1 MHKKK
6 LKRII
11 DFCSHTRDILKT
23 FYFLL
28 VLYFST
34 TPTKACKLWAVSSK
48 IGIFS
53 TLSPNELNEINAQLT
68 SFFYQSESMMD
79 GWSLLGYGGLDSD
92 SLAFVQR
99 YSTPAKQDSNLY
111 WSAVDTL
118 LGYSGSSIALGHLRM
133 ASSGANAI
141 PNPHPWIFYYNEKPF
156 SLIHNGTVNK
166 NILYNLITDY
176 GNDLNWIESYPPQT
190 FGGGIWNEE
199 GWNYVIDSE
208 LILLLIMRE
217 YYLNEN
223 DLISALQTSF
233 SKLINAGIS
242 ANQLNIVLSDSE
254 GLYAFGGKQGLFFKE
269 SIEHFSIMTSPI
281 QQNIDDWSAIDSQEL
296 VKFSPVGYER
306 YPNFVVVE
314 HSDDAILYPDFIT
327 MDSAYPNPF
336 NGAVS
341 FSLTSSKSGSVL
353 ISIFSIQGSLVSQ
366 FNSFVQRNSSKTINW
381 MPERNLPTGPYFVL
395 ANLGSKT
402 TSQKILFIK

>member
-1 MHKKK
+1 MRKKQT
-6 LKRII
+6 KRII
-11 DFCSHTRDILKT
+11 DFRSHTRDILKT

-28 VLYFST
+28 GFYYSVA
-34 TPTKACKLWAVSSK
+34 PIKACKLWAVSSK

-68 SFFYQSESMMD
+68 SFFYQSETMMD

-92 SLAFVQR
+92 SLAFIQR
-99 YSTPAKQDSNLY
+99 SSTPAKQDSNLY

-176 GNDLNWIESYPPQT
+176 GNDLNWLESYPPQT

-199 GWNYVIDSE
+199 GWNHVIDSE

-254 GLYAFGGKQGLFFKE
+254 GLYAFGGKQRLFFKE
-269 SIEHFSIMTSPI
+269 SIEHFSIMTSPS
-281 QQNIDDWSAIDSQEL
+281 QQNIDDWYAIDSQEL
-296 VKFSPVGYER
+296 VKYSPVGYER
-306 YPNFVVVE
+306 YPNFVAVE
-314 HSDDAILYPDFIT
+314 HNDDAILYPDFIT
-327 MDSAYPNPF
+327 MDAAYPNPF

-341 FSLTSSKSGSVL
+341 FSVTSSKSGSVL
-353 ISIFSIQGSLVSQ
+353 ISIFSIQGSLVSE

>member
-1 MHKKK
+1 MRKIQF
-6 LKRII
+6 KRMINS
-11 DFCSHTRDILKT
+11 CSHTQYILKT
-23 FYFLL
+23 FYSLII
-28 VLYFST
+28 LYYSIA
-34 TPTKACKLWAVSSK
+34 PIQACKLWAVSSK

-68 SFFYQSESMMD
+68 SFFNQSETMMD
-79 GWSLLGYGGLDSD
+79 GWSLFGYGGLDSN
-92 SLAFVQR
+92 SLAFIQR
-99 YSTPAKQDSNLY
+99 SSTPAKQDSNLY

-166 NILYNLITDY
+166 NILYNLITEY
-176 GNDLNWIESYPPQT
+176 GNDLNWLESYPPQT
-190 FGGGIWNEE
+190 FGGGIWSEE
-199 GWNYVIDSE
+199 GWNHVIDSE

-217 YYLNEN
+217 YYLNDN

-233 SKLINAGIS
+233 SKLIIAGIS

-254 GLYAFGGKQGLFFKE
+254 GLYAFGGKQRLFFKE
-269 SIEHFSIMTSPI
+269 SIEHFSIMTSPS
-281 QQNIDDWSAIDSQEL
+281 QQNIDNWFAIDSQEL
-296 VKFSPVGYER
+296 VKFYPVGYER
-306 YPNFVVVE
+306 YPNFVAVE
-314 HSDDAILYPDFIT
+314 HNDDVILYPDFIA
-327 MDSAYPNPF
+327 MDAAYPNPF

-353 ISIFSIQGSLVSQ
+353 ISIFSIQGSLVSE
-366 FNSFVQRNSSKTINW
+366 FNSFVQRNSSKTISW

-395 ANLGSKT
+395 ANLGTKT
-402 TSQKILFIK
+402 ISQKILFIK

>member
-1 MHKKK
+1 MRKIQF
-6 LKRII
+6 KRMINS
-11 DFCSHTRDILKT
+11 CSHTQYILKT
-23 FYFLL
+23 FYSLII
-28 VLYFST
+28 LYYSIA
-34 TPTKACKLWAVSSK
+34 PIQACKLWAVSSK

-68 SFFYQSESMMD
+68 SFFNQSETMMD
-79 GWSLLGYGGLDSD
+79 GWSLFGYGGLDSN
-92 SLAFVQR
+92 SLAFIQR
-99 YSTPAKQDSNLY
+99 SSTPAKQDSNLY

-166 NILYNLITDY
+166 NILYNLITEY
-176 GNDLNWIESYPPQT
+176 GNDLNWLESYPPQT
-190 FGGGIWNEE
+190 FGGGIWSEE
-199 GWNYVIDSE
+199 GWNHVIDSE
-208 LILLLIMRE
+208 LILLFIMRE
-217 YYLNEN
+217 YYLNDN

-233 SKLINAGIS
+233 SKLIIAGIS

-254 GLYAFGGKQGLFFKE
+254 GLYAFGGKQRLFFKE
-269 SIEHFSIMTSPI
+269 SIEHFSIMTSPS
-281 QQNIDDWSAIDSQEL
+281 QQNIDDWYAIDSQEL

-306 YPNFVVVE
+306 YPNFVAVE
-314 HSDDAILYPDFIT
+314 HNDDVILYPDFIT
-327 MDSAYPNPF
+327 MDAAYPNPF

-341 FSLTSSKSGSVL
+341 FSVTSSKSGFML
-353 ISIFSIQGSLVSQ
+353 ISIFSIKGSLVSE
-366 FNSFVQRNSSKTINW
+366 FNSFVQRNSRKTINW
-381 MPERNLPTGPYFVL
+381 MPERNLPTGPYFVI
-395 ANLGSKT
+395 ANSGSKT